1 MFREDQSTTPLYLV
15 VDFFKT
21 GLVPIYMYI
30 IDLKEQRHDK
40 FLNERSYKQI
50 FTDVKASLPPLY
62 KDATDGEQNSQYKNV
77 YNHQLFYETKD
88 YIIEMQ

>member
-1 MFREDQSTTPLYLV
+1 MNTQELKSIYGNAVLIKDFMFREDQSTTPLYLV

-50 FTDVKASLPPLY
+50 FTRQEL
-62 KDATDGEQNSQYKNV
+62 
-77 YNHQLFYETKD
+77 
-88 YIIEMQ
+88 I